1 MDKIDLF
8 FYKKLKL
15 LYDDVKKNK
24 DDSKKKL
31 LSNEENTVNWID
43 DKINSALKYYK
54 EHNTNIIN

>member
-24 DDSKKKL
+24 DDSKKKM